1 MADFSK
7 SRICTLLGIRRPIF
21 QGGMAWIATP
31 ELAAAVSEAGGL
43 GILTSVWETVEQ
55 FRDHLRRLRQKTTRP
70 FGVNLMLRHPGTA
83 EIARIVAEER
93 VPVVTTGAGD
103 PQPYMASWLAADI
116 RIIPVVSSVGYARL
130 MERRGAAAVI
140 AEGTEAGGHIGTTST
155 LCLVPQVVDAV
166 KIPVVAAGG
175 IGDGRGMAAAF
186 MLGAEGIQ
194 MGTRFLAARECDI
207 HRRYKEKLL
216 QARDTGTVVTGGR
229 YGRPIRSL
237 KTPFSV
243 RMAELEGN
251 ESCAAPQ
258 YAELGAG
265 ALKRAVASGDL
276 EKGCFMAGQ
285 IAGLI
290 QKEQSAGDILDEVE
304 GQAAALMGPYMAKR
318 ALFDEYT

>member
-55 FRDHLRRLRQKTTRP
+55 FRAHLRRLRQKTTRP

-166 KIPVVAAGG
+166 KFRWWPLAVSEMGG
-175 IGDGRGMAAAF
+175 EWPPRSCLERREYRWGPGFWRRGNATYI
-186 MLGAEGIQ
+186 EGIRRSFCRR
-194 MGTRFLAARECDI
+194 GTPARW
-207 HRRYKEKLL
+207 
-216 QARDTGTVVTGGR
+216 
-229 YGRPIRSL
+229 
-237 KTPFSV
+237 
-243 RMAELEGN
+243 
-251 ESCAAPQ
+251 
-258 YAELGAG
+258 
-265 ALKRAVASGDL
+265 
-276 EKGCFMAGQ
+276 
-285 IAGLI
+285 
-290 QKEQSAGDILDEVE
+290 
-304 GQAAALMGPYMAKR
+304 
-318 ALFDEYT
+318 